1 MATFVPRIGAS
12 RQIITVLVHL
22 GLDVA
27 RPRPERITNG
37 IKPVDFQAHRLHLSS
52 VTRSASTGVR
62 MSPATFYSG
71 LQIPI
76 FIQSGIAPGSR
87 GKTSSSLAQSSAV

>member
-12 RQIITVLVHL
+12 RQIISVLVHL
-22 GLDVA
+22 GMDVT
-27 RPRPERITNG
+27 RPRPERLTDLV
-37 IKPVDFQAHRLHLSS
+37 KPVDLQAHRLHLSS

-62 MSPATFYSG
+62 MSPATFYFG
-71 LQIPI
+71 PQIPI